1 MPCCGRCLTMLE
13 HSELSCCSGCLK
25 TCAACGANVAASEYD
40 EATERCLD
48 CNCSLRPDEVACISC
63 GSPRKPSAK
72 KPSMMVRFAK
82 GVQILFIISCVITVA
97 SLFLPATPSF
107 LKCLATTVILLFV
120 NRSAEQM
127 AEKQKS

>member
-1 MPCCGRCLTMLE
+1 
-13 HSELSCCSGCLK
+13 
-25 TCAACGANVAASEYD
+25 
-40 EATERCLD
+40 
-48 CNCSLRPDEVACISC
+48 
-63 GSPRKPSAK
+63 
-72 KPSMMVRFAK
+72 MMVRFAK

>member
-1 MPCCGRCLTMLE
+1 M
-13 HSELSCCSGCLK
+13 
-25 TCAACGANVAASEYD
+25 
-40 EATERCLD
+40 ERCLD
-48 CNCSLRPDEVACISC
+48 CNCSLRSDEVACISC
-63 GSPRKPSAK
+63 GSPRKPRSE

-82 GVQILFIISCVITVA
+82 AVQILFIISCVLTVA